1 MPGRP
6 PMLEIVSQLLGV
18 DLAVRHAAIQ
28 AAEKS
33 ADSAIIAALLQLLR
47 NPETGEQP
55 RHEIA
60 DALGR
65 NGHADAIAALQS
77 GLSDPDDIYRGL
89 CACGLGHIPTSES
102 VALLIGLL
110 ADKVNT
116 VRNFAERSL
125 LQMPDA
131 VREHGIERLLA
142 LLNHPVPL
150 TRSPAARLLGLTR
163 DPRALTP
170 LLDLLKRDRQ
180 WLVRMWAV
188 KGLGDLGLPDA
199 FEALSDRL
207 RHDEKNRVRAAAAEA
222 IGKLHHPLAEV
233 ALLSAVTDED
243 GGVRQHVEESLAKL
257 RRTHQGH
264 DEPEEHHEPHFDE

>member
-1 MPGRP
+1 
-6 PMLEIVSQLLGV
+6 MLEIVSQLLGV
-18 DLAVRHAAIQ
+18 DLAIRQAAIR
-28 AAEKS
+28 AAETS
-33 ADSAIIAALLQLLR
+33 SDPAVISALLQLLR
-47 NPETGEQP
+47 NPDTGEQP
-55 RHEIA
+55 RHEVA

-65 NGHADAIAALQS
+65 NGHPEAIAALQS
-77 GLSDPDDIYRGL
+77 GVTNSDDIYRGL
-89 CACGLGHIPTSES
+89 CACGLGHVPTPES

-110 ADKVNT
+110 TDKVNT

-125 LQMPDA
+125 LQMPDV
-131 VREHGIERLLA
+131 VREQGVERLLA
-142 LLNHPVPL
+142 LLSHPVPL

-163 DPRALTP
+163 DRRALAP
-170 LLDLLKRDRQ
+170 LLDLLQRDRQ

-188 KGLGDLGLPDA
+188 KGLGDLGSQEA

-233 ALLSAVTDED
+233 ALLTAVTDED

-257 RRTHQGH
+257 RRARQGH